1 MLGMALFA
9 GWGTGGGTSRR
20 HLLLELLSDQTRVL
34 HTRRRL
40 DRHVLRLR
48 ERRAHLRLSLEL
60 SRSVLLHLLNTGEA
74 ASGSVEGF
82 LDRSVL
88 LRHVHGSGQRSR
100 LLAHRSLDLFKA
112 HHLSARRSRRL
123 ELGLLVLLL
132 LLGRLLGGQTPDA
145 GVCLELGNV
154 LGLGVVFIASTRG
167 LGLLLMLVELLLL
180 LLEALLRWRR
190 LTSIVQSL
198 FFFKGTG
205 DLVGGAK
212 EVKVLAYTAT
222 TTKGIVVEG
231 IASLIEL
238 VGQGIV
244 GVVKVEAGASSVTDW
259 SNW

>member
-1 MLGMALFA
+1 LK
-9 GWGTGGGTSRR
+9 
-20 HLLLELLSDQTRVL
+20 LLSNQTRVL
-34 HTRRRL
+34 HARGRL

-48 ERRAHLRLSLEL
+48 ERRAHLRLSLGL
-60 SRSVLLHLLNTGEA
+60 SRSVLLHLLDTGEA
-74 ASGSVEGF
+74 ASGSVEGL

-123 ELGLLVLLL
+123 ELRLLVLLLLLL
-132 LLGRLLGGQTPDA
+132 LLGRLLGGEAPDA

-154 LGLGVVFIASTRG
+154 LGLGVVFVARTRG
-167 LGLLLMLVELLLL
+167 LGLLLVLLL
-180 LLEALLRWRR
+180 LLEALLRRRR
-190 LTSIVQSL
+190 LTSIVQGL

-222 TTKGIVVEG
+222 TTKGIIVEG
-231 IASLIEL
+231 IASLVEL

-244 GVVKVEAGASSVTDW
+244 GVVEVEAGASSVMDW
-259 SNW
+259 SNR

>member
-1 MLGMALFA
+1 LK
-9 GWGTGGGTSRR
+9 
-20 HLLLELLSDQTRVL
+20 LLSNQTRVL
-34 HTRRRL
+34 HARGRL

-48 ERRAHLRLSLEL
+48 ERRAHLRLSLGL
-60 SRSVLLHLLNTGEA
+60 SRSVLLHLLDTGEA
-74 ASGSVEGF
+74 ASGSVEGL

-123 ELGLLVLLL
+123 ELRLLVLLLL
-132 LLGRLLGGQTPDA
+132 LLGRLLGGEAPDA

-154 LGLGVVFIASTRG
+154 LGLGVVFVARTRG
-167 LGLLLMLVELLLL
+167 LGLLLVLLL
-180 LLEALLRWRR
+180 LLEALLRRRR
-190 LTSIVQSL
+190 LTSIVQGL

-222 TTKGIVVEG
+222 TTKGIIVEG
-231 IASLIEL
+231 IASLVEL

-244 GVVKVEAGASSVTDW
+244 GVVEVEAGASSVMDW
-259 SNW
+259 SNR

>member
-1 MLGMALFA
+1 LK
-9 GWGTGGGTSRR
+9 
-20 HLLLELLSDQTRVL
+20 LLSNQARVL
-34 HTRRRL
+34 HARGRL

-48 ERRAHLRLSLEL
+48 ERRAHLRLSLGL
-60 SRSVLLHLLNTGEA
+60 SRSVLLHLLDTGEA
-74 ASGSVEGF
+74 ASGSVEGL

-123 ELGLLVLLL
+123 ELRLLVLLLL
-132 LLGRLLGGQTPDA
+132 LLGRLLGGEAPDA

-154 LGLGVVFIASTRG
+154 LGLGVVFVARTRG
-167 LGLLLMLVELLLL
+167 LGLLLVLLL
-180 LLEALLRWRR
+180 LLEALLRRRR
-190 LTSIVQSL
+190 LTSIVQGL

-222 TTKGIVVEG
+222 TTKGIIVEG
-231 IASLIEL
+231 IASLVEL

-244 GVVKVEAGASSVTDW
+244 GIVEVEAGASSVMDW
-259 SNW
+259 SNR

>member
-1 MLGMALFA
+1 
-9 GWGTGGGTSRR
+9 
-20 HLLLELLSDQTRVL
+20 
-34 HTRRRL
+34 
-40 DRHVLRLR
+40 VLRLR
-48 ERRAHLRLSLEL
+48 ERRAHLRLSLGL
-60 SRSVLLHLLNTGEA
+60 SRSVLLHLLDTGEA
-74 ASGSVEGF
+74 ASGSVEGL

-123 ELGLLVLLL
+123 ELRLLVLLLLLL
-132 LLGRLLGGQTPDA
+132 LLGRLLGGEAPDA

-154 LGLGVVFIASTRG
+154 LGLGVVFVARTRG
-167 LGLLLMLVELLLL
+167 LGLLLVLLL
-180 LLEALLRWRR
+180 LLEALLRRRR
-190 LTSIVQSL
+190 LTSIVQGL

-222 TTKGIVVEG
+222 TTKGIIVEG
-231 IASLIEL
+231 IASLVEL

-244 GVVKVEAGASSVTDW
+244 GVVEVEAGASSVMDW
-259 SNW
+259 SNR

>member
-1 MLGMALFA
+1 LK
-9 GWGTGGGTSRR
+9 
-20 HLLLELLSDQTRVL
+20 LLSNQTRVL
-34 HTRRRL
+34 HAWGRL

-48 ERRAHLRLSLEL
+48 ERRAHLRLSLGL
-60 SRSVLLHLLNTGEA
+60 SRSVLLHLLDTGEA
-74 ASGSVEGF
+74 ASGSVEGL

-123 ELGLLVLLL
+123 ELRLLVLLLL
-132 LLGRLLGGQTPDA
+132 LLGRLLGGEAPDA

-154 LGLGVVFIASTRG
+154 LGLGVVFVARTRG
-167 LGLLLMLVELLLL
+167 LGLLLVLLL
-180 LLEALLRWRR
+180 LLEALLRRRR
-190 LTSIVQSL
+190 LTSIVQGL

-222 TTKGIVVEG
+222 TTKGIIVEG
-231 IASLIEL
+231 IASLVEL

-244 GVVKVEAGASSVTDW
+244 GVVEVEAGASSVMDW
-259 SNW
+259 SNR

>member
-1 MLGMALFA
+1 LK
-9 GWGTGGGTSRR
+9 
-20 HLLLELLSDQTRVL
+20 LLSNQTRVL
-34 HTRRRL
+34 HARGRL

-48 ERRAHLRLSLEL
+48 ERRAHLRLSLGL
-60 SRSVLLHLLNTGEA
+60 SRSVLLHLLDTGEA
-74 ASGSVEGF
+74 ASGSVEGL

-123 ELGLLVLLL
+123 ELRLLVLLLL
-132 LLGRLLGGQTPDA
+132 LLGRLLGGEAPDA

-154 LGLGVVFIASTRG
+154 LGLGVVFVARTRG
-167 LGLLLMLVELLLL
+167 LGLLLVLLL
-180 LLEALLRWRR
+180 LLEALLRRRR
-190 LTSIVQSL
+190 LTSIVQGL

-222 TTKGIVVEG
+222 TTKGIIVEG
-231 IASLIEL
+231 IASLVEL
-238 VGQGIV
+238 VGQGII
-244 GVVKVEAGASSVTDW
+244 GVVEVEAGASSVMDW
-259 SNW
+259 SNR

>member
-1 MLGMALFA
+1 LK
-9 GWGTGGGTSRR
+9 
-20 HLLLELLSDQTRVL
+20 LLSNQARVL
-34 HTRRRL
+34 HARGRL

-48 ERRAHLRLSLEL
+48 ERRAHLRLSLGL
-60 SRSVLLHLLNTGEA
+60 SRSVLLHLLDTGEA
-74 ASGSVEGF
+74 ASGSVEGL

-123 ELGLLVLLL
+123 ELRLLVLLLL
-132 LLGRLLGGQTPDA
+132 LLGRLLGGEAPDA

-154 LGLGVVFIASTRG
+154 LGLGVVFVARTRG
-167 LGLLLMLVELLLL
+167 LGLLLVLLL
-180 LLEALLRWRR
+180 LLEALLRRRR
-190 LTSIVQSL
+190 LTSIVQGL

-222 TTKGIVVEG
+222 TTKGIIVEG
-231 IASLIEL
+231 IASLVEL

-244 GVVKVEAGASSVTDW
+244 GVVEVEAGASSVMDW
-259 SNW
+259 SNR

>member
-1 MLGMALFA
+1 LK
-9 GWGTGGGTSRR
+9 
-20 HLLLELLSDQTRVL
+20 LLSNQARVL
-34 HTRRRL
+34 HARGRL

-48 ERRAHLRLSLEL
+48 ERRAHLRLSLGL
-60 SRSVLLHLLNTGEA
+60 SRSVLLHLLDTGEA
-74 ASGSVEGF
+74 ASGSVEGL

-123 ELGLLVLLL
+123 ELRLLVLLLL
-132 LLGRLLGGQTPDA
+132 LLGRLLGGEAPDA

-154 LGLGVVFIASTRG
+154 LGLGVVFVARTRG
-167 LGLLLMLVELLLL
+167 LGLLLVLLL
-180 LLEALLRWRR
+180 LLEALLRRRR
-190 LTSIVQSL
+190 LTSIVQGL

-222 TTKGIVVEG
+222 TTKGIIVEG
-231 IASLIEL
+231 IASLVEL
-238 VGQGIV
+238 VGQGII
-244 GVVKVEAGASSVTDW
+244 GVVEVEAGASSVMDW
-259 SNW
+259 SNR

>member
-1 MLGMALFA
+1 LK
-9 GWGTGGGTSRR
+9 
-20 HLLLELLSDQTRVL
+20 LLSNQTRVL
-34 HTRRRL
+34 HARGRL

-48 ERRAHLRLSLEL
+48 ERRAHLRLSLGL
-60 SRSVLLHLLNTGEA
+60 SRSVLLHLLDTGEA
-74 ASGSVEGF
+74 ASGSVEGL

-88 LRHVHGSGQRSR
+88 LRHVHSSGQRSR

-123 ELGLLVLLL
+123 ELRLLILLLLLLL
-132 LLGRLLGGQTPDA
+132 LLGRLLGGEAPDA

-154 LGLGVVFIASTRG
+154 LGLGVVFVARTRG
-167 LGLLLMLVELLLL
+167 LGLLLVLLL
-180 LLEALLRWRR
+180 LLEALLRRRR
-190 LTSIVQSL
+190 LTSIVQGL

-222 TTKGIVVEG
+222 TTKGIIVEG
-231 IASLIEL
+231 IASLVEL

-244 GVVKVEAGASSVTDW
+244 GVVEVEAGASSVMDW
-259 SNW
+259 SNR

>member
-1 MLGMALFA
+1 LK
-9 GWGTGGGTSRR
+9 
-20 HLLLELLSDQTRVL
+20 LLSNQTRVL
-34 HTRRRL
+34 HARGRL

-48 ERRAHLRLSLEL
+48 ERRAHLRLSLGL
-60 SRSVLLHLLNTGEA
+60 SRSVLLHLLDTGEA
-74 ASGSVEGF
+74 ASGSVEGL

-123 ELGLLVLLL
+123 ELRLLVLLLL
-132 LLGRLLGGQTPDA
+132 LLGRLLGGEAPDA

-154 LGLGVVFIASTRG
+154 LGLGVVFVARTRG
-167 LGLLLMLVELLLL
+167 LGLLLVLLL
-180 LLEALLRWRR
+180 LLEALLRRRR
-190 LTSIVQSL
+190 LTSIVQGL

-222 TTKGIVVEG
+222 TTKGIIVEG
-231 IASLIEL
+231 IASLVEL

-244 GVVKVEAGASSVTDW
+244 GIVEVEAGASSVMDW
-259 SNW
+259 SNR